1 MKVTPELE
9 ITRKLSE
16 LLNSRETIWRS
27 NAEFVGRDSFC
38 RLEGFSERV
47 LTQLQNLS
55 ATITLEPHESKL
67 VKEIEAAV
75 AALTHRPLQQA
86 SNHLGA

>member
-16 LLNSRETIWRS
+16 LLNSRETIWRN

-47 LTQLQNLS
+47 LTQIQNLS
-55 ATITLEPHESKL
+55 ATMTLEPHESKL

>member
-16 LLNSRETIWRS
+16 LLNSRETIWLS

-38 RLEGFSERV
+38 RLRI
-47 LTQLQNLS
+47 Q
-55 ATITLEPHESKL
+55 
-67 VKEIEAAV
+67 
-75 AALTHRPLQQA
+75 
-86 SNHLGA
+86 